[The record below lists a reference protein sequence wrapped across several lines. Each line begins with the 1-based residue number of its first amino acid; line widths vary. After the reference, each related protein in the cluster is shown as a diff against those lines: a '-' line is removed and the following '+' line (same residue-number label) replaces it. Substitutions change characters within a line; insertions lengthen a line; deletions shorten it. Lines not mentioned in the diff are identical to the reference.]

1 MKFPS
6 LSSFRLSCTSGV
18 MRVLAPAVLAV
29 GAMAALVLTVANS
42 EAAGPPPDLGSDF
55 NLPSFFL
62 EKGRPA
68 PVFTPRSPQAQ
79 PSPTP
84 VAEATPEPAL
94 TAESV
99 CSNGV
104 VVPAGIS
111 NPGLVADCELVWAVK
126 QGFTNSDEKL
136 NWSANTSILEWDG
149 LSGGSAG
156 GDPWRVLAVDL
167 GKATYIDFDDQHP
180 WDFLDIDY
188 QLEGSISL
196 PADQISAGGFSQ
208 LLSMDLKGNK
218 LTGPIPAQLSRLDTL
233 EYLDLADNGLSGEVP
248 TVLGDLSN
256 LVELSLGYNRLSG
269 AIPTSLGSLGN
280 LEVLALGNNNLS
292 GAIPSQLGNLSN
304 LEHLELVGNRLTGA
318 IPASLGNL
326 SNLKTL
332 NFMHNRLT
340 GAIPASLGNLS
351 NLKTLNLM
359 HNRLT
364 GAIPASLGNLSNLTL
379 LWLGHNRFSGCI
391 PDALDDVPTNDLDS
405 LDSHFCSE
413 PVPSEDRAA
422 LVALYN
428 STGKNEYLA
437 EVGNW
442 LTNRPLGEWDGV
454 ATDDEGRVTYLD
466 LGGAGLNGTIPAAL
480 GNLSKLEHL
489 DLNSNGTL
497 TGAIPASL
505 GNLSNLKYLDLS
517 NNELT
522 GPLPASLG
530 NLSKLEFWRLT
541 DNKVTGP
548 IPSSLG
554 NLSRLERLELPSN
567 RLTGSI
573 PSSLGNLSSLKVLL
587 LDLNDLTGSIPASL
601 GNLDNLEE
609 IRLSQNSLS
618 GCIPDGLRDVPDN
631 DYKFLWTHFCGE

>member
-29 GAMAALVLTVANS
+29 GAMAALVLTVANTQ
-42 EAAGPPPDLGSDF
+42 AAGPPPDLGSDF
-55 NLPSFFL
+55 NLPFL
-62 EKGRPA
+62 LEQGRPA
-68 PVFTPRSPQAQ
+68 PVFTPRNPQAQ
-79 PSPTP
+79 PTPTP

-94 TAESV
+94 NAESP
-99 CSNGV
+99 CGNGV
-104 VVPAGIS
+104 VVPEDIS
-111 NPGLVADCELVWAVK
+111 NPGLLADCELLWAMR
-126 QGFTNSDEKL
+126 QGFSNADEKL
-136 NWSANTSILEWDG
+136 NWNADTSILEWDG
-149 LSGGSAG
+149 ISGRSAG
-156 GDPWRVLAVDL
+156 AGPWRVLAVDL
-167 GKATYIDFDDQHP
+167 GKATYIDFHDQHP
-180 WDFLDIDY
+180 WDFLDVDY

-208 LLSMDLKGNK
+208 LLKLDLSGNK
-218 LTGPIPAQLSRLDTL
+218 LTGPIPTRLARLDTL
-233 EYLDLADNGLSGEVP
+233 EHLDLADNGLSGEVP
-248 TVLGDLSN
+248 TVLGDLSD
-256 LVELSLGYNRLSG
+256 LVELSLGTNRLTG
-269 AIPTSLGSLGN
+269 AIPRSLGSLGN
-280 LEVLALGNNNLS
+280 LEVLALGNNHLS

-304 LEHLELVGNRLTGA
+304 LEQLELAGNRLTGA

-340 GAIPASLGNLS
+340 GAIPAPLGNLS

-391 PDALDDVPTNDLDS
+391 PDALGNVPTNDLDS

-437 EVGNW
+437 QVGDW
-442 LTNRPLGEWDGV
+442 LTNRPLGEWYGV

-466 LGGAGLNGTIPAAL
+466 LGGAELNGTIPAAL

-489 DLNSNGTL
+489 DLNTNGTL
-497 TGAIPASL
+497 TGSIPASL
-505 GNLSNLKYLDLS
+505 GNLSNLEYLDLS
-517 NNELT
+517 YNELT
-522 GPLPASLG
+522 GPLPPSLG

-541 DNKVTGP
+541 SNKLTGP

-554 NLSRLERLELPSN
+554 NLSKLERLELPVN

-573 PSSLGNLSSLKVLL
+573 PASLGNLSSLKVLL
-587 LDLNDLTGSIPASL
+587 LDSNELTGTIPAAM
-601 GNLDNLEE
+601 GKLDNLET